1 MRKTLPMNLQLFAE
15 GGDGNSDQNAG
26 RDNGQAGQQGNQ
38 NNQQTA
44 GVDYDKIQAMLDNAT
59 AKKENAVLKSYFQQ
73 QGLSEDEISQAIATF
88 KQNKQQQTEQ
98 QQNANANLQ
107 NEVAAAQKVAEQAQ
121 IELAA
126 TKVAM
131 TLGINAKTLPYVLK
145 MADFSKAKDTDGKIS
160 EDNVKAALD
169 QVIKDVPALKPVQ
182 EGNAGFQIGAGQQN
196 NGQHLNRGDNVQ
208 MAVGGIQN
216 SSYAVKSISILIHW
230 NKSVR
235 ETEKVSQELYDKL
248 RDMKHVNIN
257 DTNILFTEML
267 VSAPIEADTDDKGIF
282 EMVIELKFCYER

>member
-1 MRKTLPMNLQLFAE
+1 MRKILPINLQLFAD
-15 GGDGNSDQNAG
+15 GGDGNGDQNAG
-26 RDNGQAGQQGNQ
+26 GNNAQAGQQGNQ

-121 IELAA
+121 IELEA

-145 MADFSKAKDTDGKIS
+145 MADFSKVKGTDGKIS
-160 EDNVKAALD
+160 EDNVKAALE
-169 QVIKDVPALKPVQ
+169 QVLKDVPALKPATDSN
-182 EGNAGFQIGAGQQN
+182 GGFQIGGP
-196 NGQHLNRGDNVQ
+196 
-208 MAVGGIQN
+208 GGGN
-216 SSYAVKSISILIHW
+216 
-230 NKSVR
+230 
-235 ETEKVSQELYDKL
+235 TSQANED
-248 RDMKHVNIN
+248 
-257 DTNILFTEML
+257 
-267 VSAPIEADTDDKGIF
+267 A
-282 EMVIELKFCYER
+282 LKRAFGL

>member
-1 MRKTLPMNLQLFAE
+1 MRKILPINLQLFAD
-15 GGDGNSDQNAG
+15 GGDGNGDQNAG
-26 RDNGQAGQQGNQ
+26 GDNGQAGQQSGQ

-121 IELAA
+121 VELAA

-131 TLGINAKTLPYVLK
+131 TLGIDSKTLPYVLK
-145 MADFSKAKDTDGKIS
+145 MADFSKAKGTDGKIS
-160 EDNVKAALD
+160 DDNIKAALE
-169 QVIKDVPALKPVQ
+169 QVLKDVPALKPAA
-182 EGNAGFQIGAGQQN
+182 ENNTGFQIGAGQQTGGQSSAGN
-196 NGQHLNRGDNVQ
+196 NVNVPTKRWNRFK
-208 MAVGGIQN
+208 
-216 SSYAVKSISILIHW
+216 VK
-230 NKSVR
+230 
-235 ETEKVSQELYDKL
+235 
-248 RDMKHVNIN
+248 
-257 DTNILFTEML
+257 
-267 VSAPIEADTDDKGIF
+267 
-282 EMVIELKFCYER
+282 

>member
-1 MRKTLPMNLQLFAE
+1 MRKTLPMNLQFFAE
-15 GGDGNSDQNAG
+15 GGDGNGDQNAG
-26 RDNGQAGQQGNQ
+26 SNNNGQAGQQSGQ

-131 TLGINAKTLPYVLK
+131 TLGIEAKTLPYVLK
-145 MADFSKAKDTDGKIS
+145 LS
-160 EDNVKAALD
+160 
-169 QVIKDVPALKPVQ
+169 
-182 EGNAGFQIGAGQQN
+182 
-196 NGQHLNRGDNVQ
+196 
-208 MAVGGIQN
+208 
-216 SSYAVKSISILIHW
+216 LIH
-230 NKSVR
+230 
-235 ETEKVSQELYDKL
+235 
-248 RDMKHVNIN
+248 I
-257 DTNILFTEML
+257 
-267 VSAPIEADTDDKGIF
+267 
-282 EMVIELKFCYER
+282 

>member
-1 MRKTLPMNLQLFAE
+1 MRKILPINLQLFAD
-15 GGDGNSDQNAG
+15 GGDGNGDQNAG
-26 RDNGQAGQQGNQ
+26 GNNAQAGQQGNQ

-121 IELAA
+121 VELAA

-131 TLGINAKTLPYVLK
+131 TLGIDSKTLPYVLK
-145 MADFSKAKDTDGKIS
+145 MADFSKAKGTDGKIS
-160 EDNVKAALD
+160 DDNIKAALE
-169 QVIKDVPALKPVQ
+169 QVLKDVPALKPAA
-182 EGNAGFQIGAGQQN
+182 ENNTGFQIGAGQQTGGQSSAGN
-196 NGQHLNRGDNVQ
+196 NVNVPTKRWNRFN
-208 MAVGGIQN
+208 N
-216 SSYAVKSISILIHW
+216 
-230 NKSVR
+230 
-235 ETEKVSQELYDKL
+235 
-248 RDMKHVNIN
+248 
-257 DTNILFTEML
+257 
-267 VSAPIEADTDDKGIF
+267 
-282 EMVIELKFCYER
+282 

>member
-1 MRKTLPMNLQLFAE
+1 
-15 GGDGNSDQNAG
+15 
-26 RDNGQAGQQGNQ
+26 
-38 NNQQTA
+38 
-44 GVDYDKIQAMLDNAT
+44 MLDNAT

-88 KQNKQQQTEQ
+88 KQNKQQQTQQ

-145 MADFSKAKDTDGKIS
+145 MADFSKAKDADGKIS

-182 EGNAGFQIGAGQQN
+182 ESNAGFQIGAGQQN
-196 NGQHLNRGDNVQ
+196 NGQQSSTGNNVNVPTKRWNRFN
-208 MAVGGIQN
+208 
-216 SSYAVKSISILIHW
+216 
-230 NKSVR
+230 
-235 ETEKVSQELYDKL
+235 
-248 RDMKHVNIN
+248 
-257 DTNILFTEML
+257 
-267 VSAPIEADTDDKGIF
+267 
-282 EMVIELKFCYER
+282 

>member
-1 MRKTLPMNLQLFAE
+1 MALNFREMPTGGKRKKGDRVMRKTLPMNLQLFAE

-26 RDNGQAGQQGNQ
+26 GDNGQVGQQSGQ

-88 KQNKQQQTEQ
+88 KQNKQQQTQQ

-121 IELAA
+121 IELEA

-145 MADFSKAKDTDGKIS
+145 MADFSKVKGTDGKIS
-160 EDNVKAALD
+160 EDNVKAALE
-169 QVIKDVPALKPVQ
+169 QVLKDVPALKPATDSN
-182 EGNAGFQIGAGQQN
+182 GGFQIGGP
-196 NGQHLNRGDNVQ
+196 
-208 MAVGGIQN
+208 GGGN
-216 SSYAVKSISILIHW
+216 
-230 NKSVR
+230 
-235 ETEKVSQELYDKL
+235 TSQANED
-248 RDMKHVNIN
+248 
-257 DTNILFTEML
+257 
-267 VSAPIEADTDDKGIF
+267 A
-282 EMVIELKFCYER
+282 LKRAFGL